1 MLRIG
6 LGDGC
11 PYCGNLAVYR
21 SHPETLLDRACWL
34 LLLEVA
40 RCPGCMRQHYRPL
53 LFAAPST
60 PLDPRRKSTRLPNPE
75 IRLTHQVTRQLDYA
89 IS

>member
-53 LFAAPST
+53 LFAAPEYPARSAEEIHT
-60 PLDPRRKSTRLPNPE
+60 APESGNQTDPPSDE
-75 IRLTHQVTRQLDYA
+75 A
-89 IS
+89 A